1 MIEKND
7 DRNYEDRIKELKEE
21 LKRRKESGSCSEP
34 DILELENTIKTMEYL
49 ASHPLS
55 KSEFD
60 SDSILKEEYRSD
72 GYFNSED
79 FKEKCDEFEKYLREL
94 RKERT
99 TDFTR
104 FEYVTLKKAFMRRKY
119 NLNWV
124 PEEEQYIDGVV
135 VNVD

>member
-1 MIEKND
+1 MIEIND

-21 LKRRKESGSCSEP
+21 LKRRKESGSCSKPE
-34 DILELENTIKTMEYL
+34 ILELENTIKTMEYL